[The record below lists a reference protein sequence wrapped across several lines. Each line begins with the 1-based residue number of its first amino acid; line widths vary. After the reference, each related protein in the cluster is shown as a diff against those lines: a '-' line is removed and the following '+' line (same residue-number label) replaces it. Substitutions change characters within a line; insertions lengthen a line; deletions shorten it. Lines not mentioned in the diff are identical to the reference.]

1 MLVVVEEEPIHS
13 GAVFDN
19 ELCPLIECF
28 SLSLFSAD
36 RLGEFQSARAW
47 SSEVTRAPNTDLL
60 GSLILRLSKRLC
72 FIYPFI
78 RANGVMEVDVVD
90 VARVIWLA
98 LYSKILGPMSEW
110 QRAVVDAASTFHG
123 SLLRVMDLTIA
134 SAGIY
139 TG

>member
-19 ELCPLIECF
+19 ELYPLIECF

-60 GSLILRLSKRLC
+60 GNLILRLSKRLC
-72 FIYPFI
+72 FIYPFTGGCSG
-78 RANGVMEVDVVD
+78 RAPDP
-90 VARVIWLA
+90 APR
-98 LYSKILGPMSEW
+98 
-110 QRAVVDAASTFHG
+110 RACW
-123 SLLRVMDLTIA
+123 R
-134 SAGIY
+134 
-139 TG
+139 TGRSGTGRR